1 LKQNIFIT
9 GFSGTG
15 KTSIGQI
22 VSKKCGWDFIDTDNE
37 IVNSTG
43 LSIPEIFKT
52 KGESY
57 FRKKET
63 EILKKISTREFQII
77 STGGGILTNLT
88 NFKIIQS
95 SGKVICLEARPE
107 TIKKRLTKTKTETS
121 ISNNQLRPLLSKKTL
136 RQITELKKNRQHLY
150 VLSNWTI
157 HTDDL
162 TKNQIASEIQLLINK
177 FTLQVNIKN
186 QNKNTIYVST
196 DSYTYT
202 AHIGSDI
209 LDKIAIEYITQQFNQ
224 AKIFIIT
231 DRNTVPI
238 ARKLQLPLEASKIET
253 NLFILKP
260 GEQYK
265 NIDTVNQIYQCL
277 ANNQAQRNDFILGIG
292 GGVVGDIT
300 GFVAA
305 TFNRGLKYGLI
316 PTTLLAM
323 VDSSIGGKT
332 GFNLKAGKNL
342 VGSFYQPSLVISDI
356 SILKSLPENQ
366 LASGWAEAI
375 KYGLILDKDLFS
387 IFQNN
392 VTKIQSLEKSI
403 VSKII
408 YRCIQLKSSIVA
420 ADEKETS
427 DQRIILNYGHT
438 VGHAIEASTNYQGYL
453 HGEAISIGMTVA
465 ANISAAIGLLD
476 TAIVKKQT
484 LLLEAFNLPT
494 KAVHLE
500 LDALYSNM
508 IRDKKIVN
516 GKIRWVLLQDIGK
529 TQICDT
535 VDENVVKQAIQLSL

>member
-1 LKQNIFIT
+1 MKQNIFIT

-15 KTSIGQI
+15 KTSIGKI
-22 VSKKCGWDFIDTDNE
+22 LSKKIGWDFIDTDNE

-43 LSIPEIFKT
+43 LSISEIFEK
-52 KGESY
+52 KGEDY

-63 EILKKISTREFQII
+63 EILEKTSVREFQII
-77 STGGGILTNLT
+77 STGGGILTNDA
-88 NFKIIQS
+88 NFKIIRS
-95 SGKVICLEARPE
+95 SGKIICLEATPD
-107 TIKKRLTKTKTETS
+107 TIKKRLDKKETTK
-121 ISNNQLRPLLSKKTL
+121 SNSQLRPLLSEKTL
-136 RQITELKKNRQHLY
+136 QQITELKKNRQHLY
-150 VLSNWTI
+150 ALSNWTI

-162 TKNQIASEIQLLINK
+162 NENQIASETQTLINK
-177 FTLQVNIKN
+177 FIQQVKIKK
-186 QNKNTIYVST
+186 QNKNVINIST

-209 LDKIAIEYITQQFNQ
+209 LEKSAVQYITQQSSQ
-224 AKIFIIT
+224 TKIFIIT
-231 DRNTVPI
+231 DRNTLTLT
-238 ARKLQLPLEASKIET
+238 RKLQLPLESSKIET
-253 NLFILKP
+253 HLFILNP
-260 GEQYK
+260 GEQFK
-265 NIDTVNQIYQCL
+265 NIDTVNQVYQWL

-332 GFNLKAGKNL
+332 GFNLKKGKNL
-342 VGSFYQPSLVISDI
+342 VGSFYQPSIVISDI
-356 SILKSLPENQ
+356 SSLKSLPKNQ

-392 VTKIQSLEKSI
+392 VTKIQSLEKT
-403 VSKII
+403 VVTQII
-408 YRCIQLKSSIVA
+408 HRCIELKSSIVS

-427 DQRIILNYGHT
+427 DQRIVLNYGHT
-438 VGHAIEASTNYQGYL
+438 VGHAIESSTNYRHYL

-465 ANISAAIGLLD
+465 ANISAAIGLID
-476 TAIVKKQT
+476 ATIVNKQT

-494 KAVHLE
+494 KATDLE
-500 LDALYSNM
+500 LDIIYSNM
-508 IRDKKIVN
+508 FRDKKIVN

-529 TQICDT
+529 TQLCDT

>member
-1 LKQNIFIT
+1 LNRNIFIT

-15 KTSIGQI
+15 KTSIGEI
-22 VSKKCGWDFIDTDNE
+22 VSKKSGWDFIDTDNE

-43 LSIPEIFKT
+43 LSISEIFEK
-52 KGESY
+52 KGEDY

-63 EILKKISTREFQII
+63 EVLKNISARKFQII
-77 STGGGILTNLT
+77 STGGGILTNDT
-88 NFKIIQS
+88 NFSIIRA
-95 SGKVICLEARPE
+95 SGKIICLEATPD
-107 TIKKRLTKTKTETS
+107 TIKKRLNKKETS
-121 ISNNQLRPLLSKKTL
+121 KSNTPGRPLLSKKTL
-136 RQITELKKNRQHLY
+136 QQITELKKNRQHLY
-150 VLSNWTI
+150 ALANWTI

-162 TKNQIASEIQLLINK
+162 NENQVASEIVTLINK
-177 FTLQVNIKN
+177 FDQQVSKKPQHKN
-186 QNKNTIYVST
+186 AIDVST
-196 DSYTYT
+196 DSYEYT

-209 LDKIAIEYITQQFNQ
+209 IEKSAIEYITQQSSRS
-224 AKIFIIT
+224 KTFIVT
-231 DRNTVPI
+231 DKNTLVHT
-238 ARKLQLPLEASKIET
+238 RKLQLSLESSKIET
-253 NLFILKP
+253 SLFILNP

-265 NIDTVNQIYQCL
+265 NIDTVNQIYQWL

-342 VGSFYQPSLVISDI
+342 VGSFYQPSIVIADI
-356 SILKSLPENQ
+356 SNLNSLPENQ

-375 KYGLILDKDLFS
+375 KYGLILDKNLFS

-392 VTKIQSLEKSI
+392 VTKIQSLEKNI
-403 VSKII
+403 VTKII
-408 YRCIQLKSSIVA
+408 RRCIELKSSIVS

-427 DQRIILNYGHT
+427 NQRIILNYGHT
-438 VGHAIEASTNYQGYL
+438 VGHAIEASTNYRDYL

-465 ANISAAIGLLD
+465 ANISAAIGLIN
-476 TAIVKKQT
+476 TEIVKKQT

-494 KAVHLE
+494 KAPDLE
-500 LDALYSNM
+500 LDKIYSNM
-508 IRDKKIVN
+508 FRDKKIVN
-516 GKIRWVLLQDIGK
+516 GKIQWILLQDIGK

-535 VDENVVKQAIQLSL
+535 VDENIVKKAIQLSL